1 MTSSTTPETRGWE
14 TCVSTRASL
23 RVSYPQGWTARDF
36 PDGGCAYFDPEP
48 FEVER
53 GTEAPSV
60 AVRLDVENV
69 AYDRVRSG
77 YLDGEVMSQEE
88 TAVAG
93 YDALRIEDRDTGGPL
108 GPKGQRLTYLADLG
122 SEKTL
127 VLTTNETDAEDFE
140 QAQEILDQMAGR
152 LERTG

>member
-1 MTSSTTPETRGWE
+1 MTSSPTPETRGWE

-93 YDALRIEDRDTGGPL
+93 YDALRIEDRDTGG
-108 GPKGQRLTYLADLG
+108 RWRRITYLADLG
-122 SEKTL
+122 AEKTL
-127 VLTTNETDAEDFE
+127 VHTTNETDAEDVE
-140 QAQEILDQMAGR
+140 QAKEILHQMTDR
-152 LERTG
+152 LGRTG